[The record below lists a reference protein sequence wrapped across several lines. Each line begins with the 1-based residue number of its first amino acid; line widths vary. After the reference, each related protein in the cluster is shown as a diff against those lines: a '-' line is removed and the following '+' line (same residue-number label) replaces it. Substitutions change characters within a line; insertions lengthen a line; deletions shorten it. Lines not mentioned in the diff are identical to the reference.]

1 MPQMKLFGNSRSAAR
16 VAGRRKA
23 EPENEPKEKKQK
35 KKKPLKVL
43 AIWLTVILCLE
54 GLYFFLCYTQNSFV
68 KRWRTIYIQTAMSTM
83 RHQWLATAFIP
94 RSVIDKVVAEMEAAR
109 EEQIGVNSEWDE
121 EEIESR
127 NPTLTDTKGMSKE
140 EIKILLVDD
149 EKQFVDTL
157 AERLAMRGFSARV
170 AYDGPPA
177 LKAVEE
183 PTDVI
188 VLDLRMPGMDGFE
201 VLRSVKKS
209 NPQVQVI
216 ILTGHGGDAE
226 EQTAYRMGAYNFL
239 KKPMDIDELL
249 NSIRMAYRDKV
260 ENAMVAVS
268 LAEGGDF
275 DAAQDVLNEKDLLA
289 EHKL

>member
-1 MPQMKLFGNSRSAAR
+1 
-16 VAGRRKA
+16 
-23 EPENEPKEKKQK
+23 
-35 KKKPLKVL
+35 
-43 AIWLTVILCLE
+43 
-54 GLYFFLCYTQNSFV
+54 
-68 KRWRTIYIQTAMSTM
+68 
-83 RHQWLATAFIP
+83 
-94 RSVIDKVVAEMEAAR
+94 
-109 EEQIGVNSEWDE
+109 
-121 EEIESR
+121 
-127 NPTLTDTKGMSKE
+127 MSKE

-170 AYDGPPA
+170 AYDGPQA

-249 NSIRMAYRDKV
+249 NSIRMAYRDQV

>member
-1 MPQMKLFGNSRSAAR
+1 
-16 VAGRRKA
+16 
-23 EPENEPKEKKQK
+23 
-35 KKKPLKVL
+35 
-43 AIWLTVILCLE
+43 
-54 GLYFFLCYTQNSFV
+54 
-68 KRWRTIYIQTAMSTM
+68 
-83 RHQWLATAFIP
+83 
-94 RSVIDKVVAEMEAAR
+94 
-109 EEQIGVNSEWDE
+109 
-121 EEIESR
+121 
-127 NPTLTDTKGMSKE
+127 MSKE
-140 EIKILLVDD
+140 DIKILLVDD

-170 AYDGPPA
+170 AYDGPQA

-209 NPQVQVI
+209 SPQVQVI

-260 ENAMVAVS
+260 ENTMVAVS

>member
-1 MPQMKLFGNSRSAAR
+1 
-16 VAGRRKA
+16 
-23 EPENEPKEKKQK
+23 
-35 KKKPLKVL
+35 
-43 AIWLTVILCLE
+43 
-54 GLYFFLCYTQNSFV
+54 
-68 KRWRTIYIQTAMSTM
+68 
-83 RHQWLATAFIP
+83 
-94 RSVIDKVVAEMEAAR
+94 
-109 EEQIGVNSEWDE
+109 
-121 EEIESR
+121 
-127 NPTLTDTKGMSKE
+127 MSKE

-170 AYDGPPA
+170 AYDGPQA

-183 PTDVI
+183 PTDVL

>member
-1 MPQMKLFGNSRSAAR
+1 MMPNYDYSKDLTSDNKNGLVYVIDDDADVRESIKWLLESTNYRVEDYESAETFIAQF
-16 VAGRRKA
+16 
-23 EPENEPKEKKQK
+23 NESVPS
-35 KKKPLKVL
+35 
-43 AIWLTVILCLE
+43 VILC
-54 GLYFFLCYTQNSFV
+54 
-68 KRWRTIYIQTAMSTM
+68 
-83 RHQWLATAFIP
+83 
-94 RSVIDKVVAEMEAAR
+94 
-109 EEQIGVNSEWDE
+109 
-121 EEIESR
+121 
-127 NPTLTDTKGMSKE
+127 
-140 EIKILLVDD
+140 
-149 EKQFVDTL
+149 
-157 AERLAMRGFSARV
+157 
-170 AYDGPPA
+170 
-177 LKAVEE
+177 
-183 PTDVI
+183 
-188 VLDLRMPGMDGFE
+188 DLRMPGMDGFE

-275 DAAQDVLNEKDLLA
+275 DSAQDVLNEKDLLA

>member
-1 MPQMKLFGNSRSAAR
+1 MLD
-16 VAGRRKA
+16 
-23 EPENEPKEKKQK
+23 
-35 KKKPLKVL
+35 
-43 AIWLTVILCLE
+43 TVE
-54 GLYFFLCYTQNSFV
+54 
-68 KRWRTIYIQTAMSTM
+68 
-83 RHQWLATAFIP
+83 
-94 RSVIDKVVAEMEAAR
+94 
-109 EEQIGVNSEWDE
+109 
-121 EEIESR
+121 
-127 NPTLTDTKGMSKE
+127 GMSE
-140 EIKILLVDD
+140 LQRIRVVIADDQELVRAGFAMVIGSQPDIQVVGQAGD
-149 EKQFVDTL
+149 GAQAVSL
-157 AERLAMRGFSARV
+157 AESLH
-170 AYDGPPA
+170 P
-177 LKAVEE
+177 
-183 PTDVI
+183 DV
-188 VLDLRMPGMDGFE
+188 VLMDVRMPGMDGFE

>member
-1 MPQMKLFGNSRSAAR
+1 
-16 VAGRRKA
+16 
-23 EPENEPKEKKQK
+23 
-35 KKKPLKVL
+35 
-43 AIWLTVILCLE
+43 
-54 GLYFFLCYTQNSFV
+54 
-68 KRWRTIYIQTAMSTM
+68 
-83 RHQWLATAFIP
+83 
-94 RSVIDKVVAEMEAAR
+94 
-109 EEQIGVNSEWDE
+109 
-121 EEIESR
+121 
-127 NPTLTDTKGMSKE
+127 MSKE

-170 AYDGPPA
+170 AYDGPQA

-216 ILTGHGGDAE
+216 ILSGHGGDAE

>member
-1 MPQMKLFGNSRSAAR
+1 
-16 VAGRRKA
+16 
-23 EPENEPKEKKQK
+23 
-35 KKKPLKVL
+35 
-43 AIWLTVILCLE
+43 
-54 GLYFFLCYTQNSFV
+54 
-68 KRWRTIYIQTAMSTM
+68 
-83 RHQWLATAFIP
+83 
-94 RSVIDKVVAEMEAAR
+94 
-109 EEQIGVNSEWDE
+109 
-121 EEIESR
+121 
-127 NPTLTDTKGMSKE
+127 MSKE

-170 AYDGPPA
+170 AYDGPQA
-177 LKAVEE
+177 LKAVED

-275 DAAQDVLNEKDLLA
+275 DSAQDVLNEKALLA

>member
-1 MPQMKLFGNSRSAAR
+1 
-16 VAGRRKA
+16 
-23 EPENEPKEKKQK
+23 
-35 KKKPLKVL
+35 
-43 AIWLTVILCLE
+43 
-54 GLYFFLCYTQNSFV
+54 
-68 KRWRTIYIQTAMSTM
+68 
-83 RHQWLATAFIP
+83 
-94 RSVIDKVVAEMEAAR
+94 
-109 EEQIGVNSEWDE
+109 
-121 EEIESR
+121 
-127 NPTLTDTKGMSKE
+127 MSKE

-170 AYDGPPA
+170 AYDGPQA
-177 LKAVEE
+177 LKAVED

-216 ILTGHGGDAE
+216 ILTGPGGDAE

-275 DAAQDVLNEKDLLA
+275 DSAQDVLNEKDLLA

>member
-1 MPQMKLFGNSRSAAR
+1 
-16 VAGRRKA
+16 
-23 EPENEPKEKKQK
+23 
-35 KKKPLKVL
+35 
-43 AIWLTVILCLE
+43 
-54 GLYFFLCYTQNSFV
+54 
-68 KRWRTIYIQTAMSTM
+68 
-83 RHQWLATAFIP
+83 
-94 RSVIDKVVAEMEAAR
+94 
-109 EEQIGVNSEWDE
+109 
-121 EEIESR
+121 
-127 NPTLTDTKGMSKE
+127 MSKE

-170 AYDGPPA
+170 AYDGPQA
-177 LKAVEE
+177 LKAVED

>member
-1 MPQMKLFGNSRSAAR
+1 
-16 VAGRRKA
+16 
-23 EPENEPKEKKQK
+23 
-35 KKKPLKVL
+35 
-43 AIWLTVILCLE
+43 
-54 GLYFFLCYTQNSFV
+54 
-68 KRWRTIYIQTAMSTM
+68 
-83 RHQWLATAFIP
+83 
-94 RSVIDKVVAEMEAAR
+94 
-109 EEQIGVNSEWDE
+109 
-121 EEIESR
+121 
-127 NPTLTDTKGMSKE
+127 MSKE

-170 AYDGPPA
+170 AYNGPQA

>member
-1 MPQMKLFGNSRSAAR
+1 M
-16 VAGRRKA
+16 
-23 EPENEPKEKKQK
+23 
-35 KKKPLKVL
+35 
-43 AIWLTVILCLE
+43 
-54 GLYFFLCYTQNSFV
+54 
-68 KRWRTIYIQTAMSTM
+68 
-83 RHQWLATAFIP
+83 
-94 RSVIDKVVAEMEAAR
+94 
-109 EEQIGVNSEWDE
+109 
-121 EEIESR
+121 
-127 NPTLTDTKGMSKE
+127 TKGNNE
-140 EIKILLVDD
+140 DIKILLVDD

-157 AERLAMRGFSARV
+157 AERLAMRGFTARV
-170 AYDGPPA
+170 AYDGPQA

-201 VLRSVKKS
+201 VLRNVKKS

-249 NSIRMAYRDKV
+249 GSIRMAYRDKL

-275 DAAQDVLNEKDLLA
+275 DAARDVMAEKDILA
-289 EHKL
+289 EHDK

>member
-1 MPQMKLFGNSRSAAR
+1 
-16 VAGRRKA
+16 
-23 EPENEPKEKKQK
+23 
-35 KKKPLKVL
+35 
-43 AIWLTVILCLE
+43 
-54 GLYFFLCYTQNSFV
+54 
-68 KRWRTIYIQTAMSTM
+68 
-83 RHQWLATAFIP
+83 
-94 RSVIDKVVAEMEAAR
+94 
-109 EEQIGVNSEWDE
+109 
-121 EEIESR
+121 
-127 NPTLTDTKGMSKE
+127 MSKE

-170 AYDGPPA
+170 AYDGPQA

-239 KKPMDIDELL
+239 KKPMAIDALL

>member
-1 MPQMKLFGNSRSAAR
+1 
-16 VAGRRKA
+16 
-23 EPENEPKEKKQK
+23 
-35 KKKPLKVL
+35 
-43 AIWLTVILCLE
+43 
-54 GLYFFLCYTQNSFV
+54 
-68 KRWRTIYIQTAMSTM
+68 
-83 RHQWLATAFIP
+83 
-94 RSVIDKVVAEMEAAR
+94 
-109 EEQIGVNSEWDE
+109 
-121 EEIESR
+121 
-127 NPTLTDTKGMSKE
+127 MSKE

-170 AYDGPPA
+170 AYDGPQA

-239 KKPMDIDELL
+239 KKPMDNDELL

>member
-1 MPQMKLFGNSRSAAR
+1 
-16 VAGRRKA
+16 
-23 EPENEPKEKKQK
+23 
-35 KKKPLKVL
+35 
-43 AIWLTVILCLE
+43 
-54 GLYFFLCYTQNSFV
+54 
-68 KRWRTIYIQTAMSTM
+68 
-83 RHQWLATAFIP
+83 
-94 RSVIDKVVAEMEAAR
+94 
-109 EEQIGVNSEWDE
+109 
-121 EEIESR
+121 
-127 NPTLTDTKGMSKE
+127 MSKE

-170 AYDGPPA
+170 AYDGPQA
-177 LKAVEE
+177 LKAVED

-260 ENAMVAVS
+260 ENVMVAVS

-275 DAAQDVLNEKDLLA
+275 DSAQDVLNEKDLLA

>member
-1 MPQMKLFGNSRSAAR
+1 
-16 VAGRRKA
+16 
-23 EPENEPKEKKQK
+23 
-35 KKKPLKVL
+35 
-43 AIWLTVILCLE
+43 
-54 GLYFFLCYTQNSFV
+54 
-68 KRWRTIYIQTAMSTM
+68 
-83 RHQWLATAFIP
+83 
-94 RSVIDKVVAEMEAAR
+94 
-109 EEQIGVNSEWDE
+109 
-121 EEIESR
+121 
-127 NPTLTDTKGMSKE
+127 MSKE

-170 AYDGPPA
+170 AYDGPQA
-177 LKAVEE
+177 LKAVED

-188 VLDLRMPGMDGFE
+188 VLVLRMPGMDGFD

-275 DAAQDVLNEKDLLA
+275 DSAQDVLNEKDLLA

>member
-1 MPQMKLFGNSRSAAR
+1 
-16 VAGRRKA
+16 
-23 EPENEPKEKKQK
+23 
-35 KKKPLKVL
+35 
-43 AIWLTVILCLE
+43 
-54 GLYFFLCYTQNSFV
+54 
-68 KRWRTIYIQTAMSTM
+68 
-83 RHQWLATAFIP
+83 
-94 RSVIDKVVAEMEAAR
+94 
-109 EEQIGVNSEWDE
+109 
-121 EEIESR
+121 
-127 NPTLTDTKGMSKE
+127 MSKE
-140 EIKILLVDD
+140 DIKILLVDD
-149 EKQFVDTL
+149 EKQFVDTR

-170 AYDGPPA
+170 AYDGPQA

>member
-1 MPQMKLFGNSRSAAR
+1 
-16 VAGRRKA
+16 
-23 EPENEPKEKKQK
+23 
-35 KKKPLKVL
+35 
-43 AIWLTVILCLE
+43 
-54 GLYFFLCYTQNSFV
+54 
-68 KRWRTIYIQTAMSTM
+68 
-83 RHQWLATAFIP
+83 
-94 RSVIDKVVAEMEAAR
+94 
-109 EEQIGVNSEWDE
+109 
-121 EEIESR
+121 
-127 NPTLTDTKGMSKE
+127 MSKE
-140 EIKILLVDD
+140 EIKILLADD

-170 AYDGPPA
+170 AYDGPQA

>member
-1 MPQMKLFGNSRSAAR
+1 
-16 VAGRRKA
+16 
-23 EPENEPKEKKQK
+23 
-35 KKKPLKVL
+35 
-43 AIWLTVILCLE
+43 
-54 GLYFFLCYTQNSFV
+54 
-68 KRWRTIYIQTAMSTM
+68 
-83 RHQWLATAFIP
+83 
-94 RSVIDKVVAEMEAAR
+94 
-109 EEQIGVNSEWDE
+109 
-121 EEIESR
+121 
-127 NPTLTDTKGMSKE
+127 MSKE
-140 EIKILLVDD
+140 DIKILLVDD

-170 AYDGPPA
+170 AYDGPQA

-289 EHKL
+289 EHKI

>member
-1 MPQMKLFGNSRSAAR
+1 M
-16 VAGRRKA
+16 
-23 EPENEPKEKKQK
+23 
-35 KKKPLKVL
+35 
-43 AIWLTVILCLE
+43 
-54 GLYFFLCYTQNSFV
+54 
-68 KRWRTIYIQTAMSTM
+68 
-83 RHQWLATAFIP
+83 
-94 RSVIDKVVAEMEAAR
+94 
-109 EEQIGVNSEWDE
+109 
-121 EEIESR
+121 
-127 NPTLTDTKGMSKE
+127 TKGNNE
-140 EIKILLVDD
+140 DIKILLVDD

-170 AYDGPPA
+170 AYDGPQA

-201 VLRSVKKS
+201 VLRNVKKS

-249 NSIRMAYRDKV
+249 GSIRMAYRDKL

-275 DAAQDVLNEKDLLA
+275 DAARDVLAEKDILA
-289 EHKL
+289 DHDT

>member
-1 MPQMKLFGNSRSAAR
+1 
-16 VAGRRKA
+16 
-23 EPENEPKEKKQK
+23 
-35 KKKPLKVL
+35 
-43 AIWLTVILCLE
+43 
-54 GLYFFLCYTQNSFV
+54 
-68 KRWRTIYIQTAMSTM
+68 
-83 RHQWLATAFIP
+83 
-94 RSVIDKVVAEMEAAR
+94 
-109 EEQIGVNSEWDE
+109 
-121 EEIESR
+121 
-127 NPTLTDTKGMSKE
+127 MSKE

-170 AYDGPPA
+170 AYDGPQA

-201 VLRSVKKS
+201 VLRSLKKS

>member
-1 MPQMKLFGNSRSAAR
+1 
-16 VAGRRKA
+16 
-23 EPENEPKEKKQK
+23 
-35 KKKPLKVL
+35 
-43 AIWLTVILCLE
+43 
-54 GLYFFLCYTQNSFV
+54 
-68 KRWRTIYIQTAMSTM
+68 
-83 RHQWLATAFIP
+83 
-94 RSVIDKVVAEMEAAR
+94 
-109 EEQIGVNSEWDE
+109 
-121 EEIESR
+121 
-127 NPTLTDTKGMSKE
+127 MSKE

-149 EKQFVDTL
+149 EKQFCGH
-157 AERLAMRGFSARV
+157 ACRAPCHARFSARV
-170 AYDGPPA
+170 AYDGPQA

-226 EQTAYRMGAYNFL
+226 EQTAYRMDAYNFL
-239 KKPMDIDELL
+239 KQPMDIDELL